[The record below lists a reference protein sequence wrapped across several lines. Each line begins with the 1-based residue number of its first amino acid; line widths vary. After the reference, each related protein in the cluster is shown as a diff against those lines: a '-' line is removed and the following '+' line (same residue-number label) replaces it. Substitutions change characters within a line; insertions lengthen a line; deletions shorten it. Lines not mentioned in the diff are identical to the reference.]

1 MADPREEAIRRHY
14 DRRSQP
20 QSFLDQKAASSRPGQ
35 VYHTMTSLQD
45 RMSRPGYT
53 NNQADIN
60 QLKGLRRDW
69 NRNQKYTPQGM
80 RVSGATSPTDAQNR
94 FMGTTENFRQANP
107 RAYGTMYPKTQG
119 AMKAGESGGLLGLV
133 IRGLKGDLGKLGQ
146 DIKNKI
152 GITGIVDDTV
162 DAQEKYAT
170 DTFGPHLE
178 DIEEL
183 DFTEEYAGPWPHD
196 DMPPIGEIETPLEVN
211 IPVPAQ
217 NIPRP
222 HEGMPPIMGDAEAKW
237 ERYKRDVIE
246 QKRKLDL
253 SLDASMRGHPHKE
266 YYQPDPSRLGKAA
279 PHLGEDITV
288 APWLTDPSIPMP
300 EEEVPVPLPPYQGRE
315 FGLGQFMDTMPRDW
329 QDYLE
334 DLERVGDMPGG
345 HLTYDEWHDAMRRRR

>member
-1 MADPREEAIRRHY
+1 MVEFVDRQRKSRKRNRPAVNFTQRDDVREFA
-14 DRRSQP
+14 RSGIGRNYNRMMDL
-20 QSFLDQKAASSRPGQ
+20 QSQKNPN
-35 VYHTMTSLQD
+35 LQD
-45 RMSRPGYT
+45 LK
-53 NNQADIN
+53 QA
-60 QLKGLRRDW
+60 RRQW
-69 NRNQKYTPQGM
+69 NRYDKYNAAEMLGRTPM
-80 RVSGATSPTDAQNR
+80 GAQDT
-94 FMGTTENFRQANP
+94 FMKDTETFRQLNP
-107 RAYGTMYPKTQG
+107 QAFGTMYPKTQG

-133 IRGLKGDLGKLGQ
+133 IRGLKGDLGKLGK
-146 DIKNKI
+146 DIKDKI
-152 GITGIVDDTV
+152 GITGMVDDTV
-162 DAQEKYAT
+162 DVQEKYVT
-170 DTFGPHLE
+170 DTFGPHLK

-211 IPVPAQ
+211 MPVPTQ

-288 APWLTDPSIPMP
+288 APWLTDHTLPMP
-300 EEEVPVPLPPYQGRE
+300 
-315 FGLGQFMDTMPRDW
+315 
-329 QDYLE
+329 
-334 DLERVGDMPGG
+334 
-345 HLTYDEWHDAMRRRR
+345 DELVEG